1 MGRRDGPTNEERGL
15 VIRRGVVISRLPYC
29 KRVSIIASANCDS
42 ISYNQR
48 KDPGTSFQSE
58 SFCFKLKEIGFL
70 FSSFDVTKNL
80 APLAFLISVN
90 SKVLVSFPTAICLLN
105 LSTCLV
111 FMIGDEFKSPVT
123 GAFKFSTCS
132 CYSYCYYYN
141 HRRHCCGQ
149 DDLL

>member
-1 MGRRDGPTNEERGL
+1 MAFQKVLQSFQWPRPMEGGMDQLKRKEDWLSVRA
-15 VIRRGVVISRLPYC
+15 VVINELPYC

-90 SKVLVSFPTAICLLN
+90 SNVLVSFPTAICLLN
-105 LSTCLV
+105 LSTYLV
-111 FMIGDEFKSPVT
+111 FMIREK
-123 GAFKFSTCS
+123 K
-132 CYSYCYYYN
+132 
-141 HRRHCCGQ
+141 
-149 DDLL
+149 